1 MTYMAYT
8 SNPHLPRLRM
18 EAVRL
23 VESGWSVREVA
34 RHFRYSHQAII
45 NWVSRAKT
53 MHHNARIIP
62 TLSSR
67 PNHHPHELP
76 KEIVWRILD
85 MRSERNQCAEILHHR
100 LKEEGIVVSL
110 SSVKRTLKRS
120 NISKYSPW
128 KKWHSYPPRPLPEK
142 PGILVEI
149 DTIHD
154 GPVGEQL
161 YIYTGLDVCSRFAH
175 AIPSE
180 RINTYQSLRFVEQA
194 KKVAPFSIAT
204 LQSDHGSEFSKYFTK
219 MIVARGMAHRH
230 SRVRKPND
238 NAHLERFNRTI
249 QEECISR
256 IPRSLKYWK
265 KEIPLYL
272 HYYNFERPH
281 MGIDYQTP
289 MEVVRRY

>member
-1 MTYMAYT
+1 
-8 SNPHLPRLRM
+8 M

-23 VESGWSVREVA
+23 VESGWNIREVG
-34 RHFRYSHQAII
+34 RHFGYSHQAVI
-45 NWVSRAKT
+45 NWIKRAKM

-62 TLSSR
+62 TRSSR
-67 PNHHPHELP
+67 PNYHPNELS
-76 KEIVWRILD
+76 KEVVWRILD
-85 MRSERNQCAEILHHR
+85 MRRERNQCAEILHHR
-100 LKEEGIVVSL
+100 LMLEGIRVSL
-110 SSVKRTLKRS
+110 SSVKRVLRR
-120 NISKYSPW
+120 NHVSKYSPW
-128 KKWHSYPPRPLPEK
+128 KKWHSYPPRPLPKK

-154 GPVGEQL
+154 GAVGDQL

-180 RINTYQSLRFVEQA
+180 KINTHQSLKFVDQA
-194 KKVAPFSIAT
+194 KKVVPFPIST
-204 LQSDHGSEFSKYFTK
+204 LQSDHGPEFSKHFTK
-219 MIVARGMAHRH
+219 IIVAHGMAHRH

-256 IPRSLKYWK
+256 IGRSIKTWK
-265 KEIPLYL
+265 KEIPQYL

-281 MGIDYQTP
+281 MGINYQTP
-289 MEVVRRY
+289 MKMVTRS